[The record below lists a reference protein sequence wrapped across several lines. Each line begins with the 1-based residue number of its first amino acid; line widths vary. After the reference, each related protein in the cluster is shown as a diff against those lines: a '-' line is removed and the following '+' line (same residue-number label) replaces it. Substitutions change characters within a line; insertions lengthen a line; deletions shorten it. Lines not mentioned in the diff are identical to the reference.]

1 MSAVLAVVAE
11 TDHGE
16 LTTPTLECVAEARD
30 IALERGD
37 RIHALLPGSGVAPL
51 AEELAA
57 HGADRVTVIDH
68 EALAQFSADGWLAA
82 LEPVLKEARPALII
96 GPDSEYGRTWLA
108 RLSGRWRMPL
118 VTSCSR
124 VRVVEDGYPEAYRF
138 THDRRVHER
147 LVWARGTMAG
157 FMLAP
162 GVRGIGPP
170 RPPEH
175 TEIEIVTPKLDPTSF
190 RDRIFRTLPPDP
202 STVDLTD
209 AERIVG
215 AGLGVGG
222 PEGMSQLQQLAD
234 LLGATLGGTR
244 VAADR
249 GWLAQNRFIGTTG
262 KIVSP
267 KLYLAF
273 GISGAGQ
280 HVAGIGNSEIII
292 AVNTDRTSPLLK
304 MADLG
309 VIGDLH
315 EIVPLLVRK
324 LEEAMN
330 ERAAPDQ
337 ASTPSPTIEPVSSA
351 MVPDGAERP

>member
-1 MSAVLAVVAE
+1 MRSVLAVVAE

-37 RIHALLPGSGVAPL
+37 LIHVLLPGSGVGAL
-51 AEELAA
+51 ADDLAA

-68 EALAQFSADGWLAA
+68 EALGQFSADGWLAA
-82 LEPVLKEARPALII
+82 LEPALKDAGPALII
-96 GPDSEYGRTWLA
+96 GPDSEYGRAWLA

-124 VRVVEDGYPEAYRF
+124 IRLVEDGYPEAYRF

-162 GVRGIGPP
+162 GVRGAGPP
-170 RPPEH
+170 RPPAH
-175 TEIEIVTPKLDPTSF
+175 TEITFVTPALDPTTF

-202 STVDLTD
+202 STVDLTE

-215 AGLGVGG
+215 GGLGVGG
-222 PEGMSQLQQLAD
+222 SDRMAELQQLAE

-249 GWLAQNRFIGTTG
+249 GWLPQNRFIGTTG
-262 KIVSP
+262 KTVSP
-267 KLYLAF
+267 KLYMAF
-273 GISGAGQ
+273 GVSGAGQ
-280 HVAGIGNSEIII
+280 HVAGITGSEVII

-315 EIVPLLVRK
+315 EIVPLLVQK
-324 LEEAMN
+324 LEQAMRD
-330 ERAAPDQ
+330 RAPEPEPRV
-337 ASTPSPTIEPVSSA
+337 ASPEVRPVYAGATS
-351 MVPDGAERP
+351 DGAE